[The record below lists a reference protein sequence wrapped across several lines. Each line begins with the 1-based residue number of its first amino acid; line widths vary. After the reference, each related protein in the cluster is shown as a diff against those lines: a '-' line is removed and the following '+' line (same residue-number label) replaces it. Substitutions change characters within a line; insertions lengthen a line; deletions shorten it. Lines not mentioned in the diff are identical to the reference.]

1 MEEADETEMEGVDE
15 GEMEGVDERHKIKGE
30 ETKNWCN
37 PRTETEERRE
47 GWDWAKDE
55 VNLQN

>member
-30 ETKNWCN
+30 ETKN
-37 PRTETEERRE
+37 
-47 GWDWAKDE
+47 
-55 VNLQN
+55 